1 MGVSGHLEVKHR
13 ICTMARFI
21 FVYLAMGFLL
31 MSQDSSAFSIKKTF
45 AKAID
50 VLQPAAISQTRTG
63 EMDGPCP
70 EMSSVCGNL
79 KDWCHK
85 NPAIDH
91 ICTTTCNSC
100 YPVISDQQK

>member
-1 MGVSGHLEVKHR
+1 MGGVRCHLVLGSQTAHLQNGPVHFHVSCSGYCPHVPG
-13 ICTMARFI
+13 
-21 FVYLAMGFLL
+21 FV
-31 MSQDSSAFSIKKTF
+31 SILHQKTF

-50 VLQPAAISQTRTG
+50 VLQAAAINPETRTG

-100 YPVISDQQK
+100 YNQQ